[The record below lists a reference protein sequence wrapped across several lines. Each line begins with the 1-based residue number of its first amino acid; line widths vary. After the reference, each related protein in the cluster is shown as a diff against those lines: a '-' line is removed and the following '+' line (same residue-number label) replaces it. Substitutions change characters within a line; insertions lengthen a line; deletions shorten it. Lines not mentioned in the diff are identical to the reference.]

1 MPVELVR
8 REALFRPGHQPEAEK
23 PLVQRNVRPMED
35 RADPH
40 REPAAA
46 VHAMVPAAALRLGRG
61 RNRPYAAKAA
71 ADRAIGAVRPA
82 NGFQL
87 YPGSLVIVVAGMGW
101 FDGKLQ
107 HGLSP

>member
-8 REALFRPGHQPEAEK
+8 REALFRAGHQPEAEK

-46 VHAMVPAAALRLGRG
+46 IHAMVPAAALRLGRG
-61 RNRPYAAKAA
+61 RDRLYAVKAA
-71 ADRAIGAVRPA
+71 ADRAIGTIWPA
-82 NGFQL
+82 DGFQL
-87 YPGSLVIVVAGMGW
+87 YPGSFVIVVAGVGR

>member
-8 REALFRPGHQPEAEK
+8 REALFRSGHQPEAEK
-23 PLVQRNVRPMED
+23 PLVQRNVAAMED

-40 REPAAA
+40 RELTAANG
-46 VHAMVPAAALRLGRG
+46 AMVPAAALGLRRGGCRL
-61 RNRPYAAKAA
+61 YAVKAA
-71 ADRAIGAVRPA
+71 AIGAIGAIRPPD
-82 NGFQL
+82 GFQL
-87 YPGSLVIVVAGMGW
+87 YPRRLVIVVAGMAG